1 MQGQKCVYEFC
12 DHMAIVRLASTKDDI
27 SGWLNPLFDAIDQ
40 IRTNPD
46 IRSVVI
52 TDTDQNGFCIEQ
64 GRSET
69 DGREFSSYPIRSLA
83 QSVSDLDRPVMA
95 AIHGNATGL
104 GLELALACDIRLA
117 AETSLFAMPQ
127 IKQGRLPSDGGSQ
140 RLSRLIGRSM
150 ALEMIL
156 TGEWI
161 NAQEAWRIGLI
172 NKVLPQAQVLSEA
185 TILARDMAA
194 KSPIALRYVRE
205 AIQKGMDMTLEQ
217 GLRLEA
223 DLYFLTHTTT
233 DRTEGIRAFQE
244 KRKPAFNGR

>member
-1 MQGQKCVYEFC
+1 MQEQKCAYEFSG
-12 DHMAIVRLASTKDDI
+12 HMAIVRIASPKNNIYT
-27 SGWLNPLFDAIDQ
+27 WVNQLFDALDQ
-40 IRTNPD
+40 IRSNQD
-46 IRSVVI
+46 IRSVVV
-52 TDTDQNGFCIEQ
+52 TDTDQNSFRIEQ
-64 GRSET
+64 GRPET
-69 DGREFSSYPIRSLA
+69 EGHEFSSSHFRSLA
-83 QSVSDLDRPVMA
+83 RSVCDLDRPVIA
-95 AIHGNATGL
+95 AIHGDAMGL
-104 GLELALACDIRLA
+104 GLELVLACDIRLA

-127 IKQGRLPSDGGSQ
+127 IKQGLLPSDGGAQ
-140 RLSRLIGRSM
+140 RLARLVGRSM

-156 TGEWI
+156 TGREI

-185 TILARDMAA
+185 TTLAQDMAA

-205 AIQKGMDMTLEQ
+205 AIHKGMDMTLEQ

-223 DLYFLTHTTT
+223 DLYFLTHSTT